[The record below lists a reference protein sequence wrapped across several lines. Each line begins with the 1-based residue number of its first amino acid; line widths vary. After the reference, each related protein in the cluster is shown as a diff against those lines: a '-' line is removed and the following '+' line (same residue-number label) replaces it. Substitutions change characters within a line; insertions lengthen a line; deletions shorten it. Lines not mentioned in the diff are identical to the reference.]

1 MNRDEELN
9 NRVIQMQLLDAGM
22 RSLEERQQMI
32 IERVEELAR
41 ARSSLD
47 ELKDIKTS
55 KIFLPLGGGA
65 FVKGTVESSNEIM
78 MAIGGGAVVKNT
90 LEGAKENLD
99 EREGEMK
106 KALDEVLEQKKA
118 IVEQFSKLQAEAE
131 EISRKK

>member
-1 MNRDEELN
+1 MNKEEELN
-9 NRVIQMQLLDAGM
+9 NRLVQMQLLDAGM

-47 ELKDIKTS
+47 DLKDIKTS
-55 KIFLPLGGGA
+55 HIFLPLGAGA

-78 MAIGGGAVVKNT
+78 MAVGGGAVVKVT
-90 LEGAKENLD
+90 LDGAKDNLD
-99 EREGEMK
+99 EREKEMK
-106 KALDEVLEQKKA
+106 KALGEVLEQKKA
-118 IVEQFSKLQAEAE
+118 VVDQFSKLQIEAE